1 MSAARAALTRRWA
14 ALRDL
19 LAAPSRYIDA
29 RMQRWI
35 LRRLPHEPAGAEVS
49 RRRLY
54 IVPTR
59 FGYGFA
65 VLGLLM
71 LLAAMNYSNS
81 MAYALCFLL
90 AGLGLVSMHF
100 THANLLRLR
109 LRPGRAEPVFAGES
123 ACFHLMLENAS
134 PEPRHAIGLAAHRG
148 TVQESVDVEAHGSAR
163 LSLRV
168 PTQKRGW
175 LRVRCFEVV
184 TEFPLGLFHA
194 WTLMDVDLHCLV
206 YPQPAASGIPLRSLG
221 GGSGD
226 SAGHGSGQDEFA
238 GLRSYQPGDP
248 LRSIHWKSY
257 PKTGT
262 LMVKQFADTVE
273 RELWLDWHALPGLE
287 IEARIAQLARWV
299 IEAET
304 SGRPY
309 GLRLP
314 GERLEP
320 GHGEAHRHRCLQL
333 LALFDGAAA

>member
-1 MSAARAALTRRWA
+1 VKAARAALNRRWA
-14 ALRDL
+14 ALRHL
-19 LAAPSRYIDA
+19 LAAPNRHIDT

-35 LRRLPHEPAGAEVS
+35 LKRLPHEPAGAEIS

-54 IVPTR
+54 IIPTR

-65 VLGLLM
+65 MLGLLM

-109 LRPGRAEPVFAGES
+109 LRPGRAEPVFAGEP
-123 ACFHLMLENAS
+123 ARFDLLLENAS
-134 PEPRHAIGLAAHRG
+134 LSPRHAVGLAPHRG
-148 TVQESVDVEAHGSAR
+148 VVQEFADIGARGSAN
-163 LSLRV
+163 LALRI
-168 PTQKRGW
+168 PTERRGW

-206 YPQPAASGIPLRSLG
+206 YPQPAAAGIPLRSLG

-257 PKTGT
+257 PKTGA

-273 RELWLDWHALPGLE
+273 REVWLDWHALPELSTE
-287 IEARIAQLARWV
+287 PRIAQLARWV
-299 IEAET
+299 IEAEA

-314 GERLEP
+314 GERLDP
-320 GHGEAHRHRCLQL
+320 GHGASHRHRCLQL
-333 LALFDGAAA
+333 LALFDGGGA